1 MDATATRL
9 MMGAASSSEDLA
21 VKFVTH
27 EKTTNVTSSAGRSLT
42 LTGLSAGDVV
52 IGMISNRSASAPATS
67 SGYTSITTNTG
78 SFLGT
83 NYRSIRLQYKVVAG
97 SSETMSWTGYNGLA
111 VAYRNFTGIGQVENY
126 SNQLTVSS
134 SLPTPAMSSLDTS
147 GRGLVFVVTYA
158 MSSTNSI
165 SSPYTTQYNTWGTV
179 ANNTFSSISSK
190 TMTMSGNVIQIST
203 AIEIL

>member
-9 MMGAASSSEDLA
+9 MMGAASSSENLA

-27 EKTTNVTSSAGRSLT
+27 EKTTNVTSSASRSLT

-78 SFLGT
+78 NFST
-83 NYRSIRLQYKVVAG
+83 IYRSMRLQYKVATG